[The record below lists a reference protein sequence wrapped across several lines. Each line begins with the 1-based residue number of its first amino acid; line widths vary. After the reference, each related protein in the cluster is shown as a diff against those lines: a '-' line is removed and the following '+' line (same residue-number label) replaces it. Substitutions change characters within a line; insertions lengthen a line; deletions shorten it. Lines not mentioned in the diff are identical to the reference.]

1 MDGVTEA
8 GTTGPAQRTTTG
20 ELLIERWLPIAE
32 IGIEC
37 QRENS
42 TGQHP
47 PPNRLHVWWARRPLT
62 VSRAAILASILPAWR
77 ADWPADLLERF
88 PSEESYRAWFMR
100 LLGIQGDPVAAR
112 RILAWAKERG
122 ITKQLNAYGY
132 RRAFTHNPPSE
143 DIDTLQSLLAF
154 LWGPREV
161 HVLDPTAGG
170 GSIPFEGLR
179 FGLATLAN
187 ELNPV
192 ASVILAATLDYPARF
207 GEELALEI
215 HRWGKE
221 LTSRVRE
228 RLQAFFPYPSD
239 GVPDVY
245 LWARTVACPV
255 TGKPVP
261 LSPNWWLQK
270 GSDPIAVKLLCQPD
284 WPECRFEIV
293 RGKEAERAKPDQG
306 TIRRGVAVSPWTG
319 DVIDGD
325 YIKREAQAGRMGQ
338 QLYAVGVKTER
349 GTEFRPPSA
358 ADFAAVAAAEEELA
372 RRLPG
377 WLAHGI
383 IPDEEI
389 PTGNKTSEPQRYGMT
404 RWRDLFSPRQL
415 LALGMTVE
423 VLRELAA
430 EIQRELPADQ
440 ARAVRTYLA
449 FAVDKILNYNSRMSV
464 WHPLRATIANT
475 FDRHDFSMKWS
486 HGEMALVVAGK
497 GLDWAIVQVV
507 DAYKG
512 IAKLAQPARLPLWDR
527 DGESP
532 VERLHITQGDA
543 ADLSTVATG
552 SVHLVCIDPPYYD
565 NVQYSELSDFFYVW
579 LKRTVGDLYPDWF
592 RAELTDKDDE
602 AVANPARFAD
612 FGRKRRDLARQDYER
627 KMAAIFR
634 ECHRVLRPDG
644 VLTVM
649 FTHKQ
654 VEAWDTLAMALIAA
668 GFRIEA
674 SWPIHTE
681 SEHSLHQAKKNAAA
695 STILLVCRK
704 RQAVGE
710 PVWWEDIKG
719 RVRRVARERAAEFA
733 AMGIGGV
740 DLYISAFGPALSV
753 ISERWPVLTS
763 EVDPKTNQPKPLRPE
778 VALDLARA
786 EVIGLRKEGLLLGRP
801 VQFDPA
807 TDWYLMAWDAFKAA
821 EFPADEARK
830 LALALGLDLEQDIVR
845 RERLVEKKASTVV
858 LQTPAERRRRGVVDP
873 DAETFPSLID
883 AVHTAM
889 LIYDEDG
896 SRACEQF
903 LQRTGLRSDSRFR
916 ACLQALINAV
926 PRTKVKDAFVRPE
939 AETLERLR
947 LAFFDDLEIP
957 AEEAPPEV
965 VRQKGFFDDAEGDES
980 EEDEE

>member
-8 GTTGPAQRTTTG
+8 GTTEPAHRATTG

-32 IGIEC
+32 IGIES
-37 QRENS
+37 QRERGYG
-42 TGQHP
+42 TP
-47 PPNRLHVWWARRPLT
+47 FPAPFLLHIWWARRPLT
-62 VSRAAILASILPAWR
+62 VSRAAILASLLPAWS
-77 ADWPADLLERF
+77 AEWPAELLERF
-88 PSEESYRAWFMR
+88 PTEERYHAWFTR
-100 LLGIQGDPVAAR
+100 LLGIKGDPVAAR
-112 RILAWAKERG
+112 KLLTWARQAG
-122 ITKQLNAYGY
+122 TFVPNAYSY
-132 RRAFTHNPPSE
+132 PRAFTVNPSE
-143 DIDTLQSLLAF
+143 EDLSILQAF
-154 LWGPREV
+154 MHYCWGAGGPSV
-161 HVLDPTAGG
+161 VDPTAGG
-170 GSIPFEGLR
+170 GSIPLESLR
-179 FGLATLAN
+179 FGLTTYAN

-207 GEELALEI
+207 GPEFAATI
-215 HRWGKE
+215 QRWGTE
-221 LTSRVRE
+221 LSRRVRD
-228 RLQAFFPYPSD
+228 RLGRYFAGENGSHPPLF
-239 GVPDVY
+239 Y

-270 GSDPIAVKLLCQPD
+270 GSDPVAVKLVCQPD
-284 WPECRFEIV
+284 WPECRFEVV
-293 RGKEAERAKPDQG
+293 RGKEVERAKPDQG

-338 QLYAVGVKTER
+338 QLYVVGVKTER
-349 GTEFRPPSA
+349 GTEFRSPSA
-358 ADFAAVAAAEEELA
+358 ADRAAIAAAEEELA
-372 RRLPG
+372 RKLPG
-377 WLAHGI
+377 WLADGI
-383 IPDEEI
+383 VPDEEV
-389 PTGNKTSEPQRYGMT
+389 PPVSNDQRPRQYGMT

-415 LALGMTVE
+415 LALGTVVE
-423 VLRELAA
+423 TLRELAS
-430 EIQRELPADQ
+430 EIERELPADQ

-449 FAVDKILNYNSRMSV
+449 IVVDKLVDYNSRMSRLDV
-464 WHPLRATIANT
+464 TRGAIKNT
-475 FDRHDFSMKWS
+475 FDRHGFSFKWS
-486 HGEMALVVAGK
+486 HGEMAVVAAGK
-497 GLDWAIVQVV
+497 GLDWAVEQVV

-512 IAKLAQPARLPLWDR
+512 IAKLAQPARLPLWGQ

-532 VERLHITQGDA
+532 VERLHITHGDA
-543 ADLSTVATG
+543 SDLSTVATG

-579 LKRTVGDLYPDWF
+579 LKRTVGDLHPDWF
-592 RAELTDKDDE
+592 RAELTDKDNE

-612 FGRKRRDLARQDYER
+612 FGSRRRDLARQDYER
-627 KMAAIFR
+627 KIAAIFR

-654 VEAWDTLAMALIAA
+654 VEAWDTLATALITA

-674 SWPIHTE
+674 SWPVHTE

-704 RQAVGE
+704 QEASSE

-733 AMGIGGV
+733 RMGISGV

-763 EVDPKTNQPKPLRPE
+763 EVDPKTGQPKPLRPE
-778 VALDLARA
+778 VALDLARE
-786 EVIGLRKEGLLLGRP
+786 EVINLRKEGLLLGRP

-821 EFPADEARK
+821 EFAADEARK

-845 RERLVEKKASTVV
+845 RERLVAKTASSVV
-858 LQTPAERRRRGVVDP
+858 LLTPSERRRTGVVDP
-873 DAETFPSLID
+873 EATDFPSLID
-883 AVHTAM
+883 AAHTAM
-889 LIYDEDG
+889 LVYEEDG
-896 SRACEQF
+896 PRACQQF
-903 LQRTGLRSDSRFR
+903 LKDATLLRDGRFR
-916 ACLQALINAV
+916 ACLQALINAI
-926 PRTKVKDAFVRPE
+926 PRTKVKGAFARPE

-947 LAFFDDLEIP
+947 LAFFDDLEVP
-957 AEEAPPEV
+957 AEEVPPEV
-965 VRQKGFFDDAEGDES
+965 ARQMGFLDEA